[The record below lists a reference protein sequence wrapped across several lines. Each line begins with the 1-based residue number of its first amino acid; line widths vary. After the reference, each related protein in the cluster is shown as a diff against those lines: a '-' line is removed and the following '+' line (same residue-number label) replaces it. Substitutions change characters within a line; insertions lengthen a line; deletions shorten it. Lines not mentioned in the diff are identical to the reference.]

1 MNTQVDVT
9 TNPAPISTDPNAV
22 PDPAL
27 VAPTDGTTEPDAP
40 APSAPVVEPAPAL
53 TAEDV
58 TLPEGFI
65 AEGEVMEE
73 FLTFA
78 NDLGLDKDKA
88 SALVGLHAKVLES
101 AQTAAA
107 TEWQKLQD
115 TWIAE
120 AKALPQIGGDK
131 LDESLSVIA
140 KAIDKYGSP
149 EAKEAF
155 TITGAGNNPHII
167 KLLHS
172 MASKLVEAPPV
183 SGNPTNAG
191 PQDRASRMFKT

>member
-1 MNTQVDVT
+1 MTSPTDVT
-9 TNPAPISTDPNAV
+9 ETPAPNSTDPNAV
-22 PDPAL
+22 PDP
-27 VAPTDGTTEPDAP
+27 
-40 APSAPVVEPAPAL
+40 VVEPQGQGEPGAPAQNAPVEPTPEPVVL
-53 TAEDV
+53 QAADLV
-58 TLPEGFI
+58 LPEGFT
-65 AEGEVMEE
+65 AEGEVMDE
-73 FLTFA
+73 FLALA
-78 NDLGLDKDKA
+78 NELGMDKDKA
-88 SALVGLHAKVLES
+88 SAIVGIHAKILDQ

-107 TEWQKLQD
+107 AEWQALQD
-115 TWIAE
+115 RWIAE
-120 AKALPQIGGDK
+120 AKALPQIGGEK

-167 KLLHS
+167 KLLHT

-183 SGNPTNAG
+183 SGSPANNG